1 MLQVCC
7 ALQFPQ
13 SLLSCCKEWWI
24 LTYVHAVCMYVR
36 TWPAFSCWPT
46 CTPPLHSP
54 PLPSPDPA
62 GQAREEEEVQMDYDS
77 AMKEVLMH
85 NPSGGAHTDTQ
96 SHTHMHMC
104 PHSSIS
110 SHLES
115 QGMYSQLM
123 KSLDLKHAQ
132 EKEGGRSCSA
142 VLPSY
147 PSRLG

>member
-1 MLQVCC
+1 
-7 ALQFPQ
+7 
-13 SLLSCCKEWWI
+13 
-24 LTYVHAVCMYVR
+24 
-36 TWPAFSCWPT
+36 
-46 CTPPLHSP
+46 
-54 PLPSPDPA
+54 
-62 GQAREEEEVQMDYDS
+62 MDYDS

-96 SHTHMHMC
+96 THTHMHMC

-132 EKEGGRSCSA
+132 EKEGGWSCSA